1 MTGGVCCFVFLQKEL
16 NQEQEED
23 SMAPFMCRPFCT
35 YKGHDA
41 DLLDVSWSKV
51 RVSFDVISQKAV
63 CSSLNCWIHS
73 T

>member
-1 MTGGVCCFVFLQKEL
+1 MTDGVFCFVFLQKEL

-23 SMAPFMCRPFCT
+23 SMAPFMRRPFCT

-51 RVSFDVISQKAV
+51 RVSFDGLSQKAV
-63 CSSLNCWIHS
+63 CRILNC
-73 T
+73 